1 VTKTFLLPHGG
12 ERTAPRIEARE
23 TFAAVPSAVW
33 PGAPL
38 IPTGDPM
45 IDGVGAAS
53 YARRPDQPE
62 MTWEGEPKIQPLRVA
77 REYSLASE
85 DPEIIGWTVVA
96 ADGVVVG
103 TIVDA
108 WIDRSEALLR
118 YIEVALTAPLAA
130 RTVLM
135 PSGFASL
142 RRKTREAHVY
152 ALLGAQFANVP
163 TLRNADQVTLLE
175 EDKISGYFAGG
186 LLYATPERS
195 EPLI

>member
-1 VTKTFLLPHGG
+1 
-12 ERTAPRIEARE
+12 
-23 TFAAVPSAVW
+23 
-33 PGAPL
+33 
-38 IPTGDPM
+38 
-45 IDGVGAAS
+45 
-53 YARRPDQPE
+53 
-62 MTWEGEPKIQPLRVA
+62 
-77 REYSLASE
+77 
-85 DPEIIGWTVVA
+85 
-96 ADGVVVG
+96 
-103 TIVDA
+103 
-108 WIDRSEALLR
+108 
-118 YIEVALTAPLAA
+118 VALTAPLAA